1 MKIIKKTGRKVLTI
15 FICSVICMI
24 AVKADNLSVF
34 KPGVKWYTHYRTGKL
49 EIKNIEKAMADIP
62 GMQLT
67 SGPALK
73 KQTYACISHYFK
85 KTKNWTGVKSI
96 SLFAK
101 TKKKIHLKFIIACDG
116 GSLSSRFIKNNN
128 STSFG
133 KYKITL
139 DKMEKRGNPDL
150 TKVKS
155 ISIGLGLWSFDT
167 SKEGFSIILT
177 KLETMDTANAYII
190 PRPSEGVVIDAGYKD
205 DWGYEDNLYNWT
217 APDYIYL
224 NDSSKLIPGSGKW
237 RGIQQ
242 LSGRF
247 AFMMDDKNLYFLGLV
262 ADATPFEGSNPSE
275 VWKNDTVELFL
286 VPKANSNILRLGQ
299 KMSKAK
305 GAQIIFDCGKNHNN
319 IRVLMQGGKKAD
331 SGIKYK
337 VIPKNWLINGKQT
350 KGYILEAAI
359 PLKLFP
365 EFTKKRGAMLGY
377 SIKLNDMSGIS
388 LIATPEN
395 LKPHANIKNFKKA
408 YIEIVAKDGG
418 SKIKFPAP
426 AKNVF
431 WPGKYTKGPGKIRIW
446 DMAKAY
452 RKKESA
458 TSERLYLNTLWAV
471 QGVDDGSIPPNP
483 ENWRYMPLPLGIGW
497 YTPVFEISRKNKEE
511 LSPREVGYGKLGKK
525 KKPFFWYERLFK
537 PDADFKDRQIYL
549 TIDYVVKEAGVYLN
563 KEFIGT
569 VTPGNTTLKLSG
581 KLKFGEENRLDLLLY
596 TNVIPGISVRNGI
609 SGITGDIYL
618 EAYSH
623 KPVINDLWVKNASGM
638 NGSFDMLIETKASE
652 KPIKLKLQ
660 ILNKAGKVLAEAE
673 KKVAPSAGIA
683 KTNIIGKCKNFK
695 PWSPEKPNL
704 FFARLQA
711 FKDGKLIEDTKQR
724 FGFRTFKIKDGHF
737 LLNGKILRLRVG
749 FETNPSGV
757 MGPNRLKMLKKYG
770 HNTLFMHSSNS
781 GHNAP
786 RFDKLDEEGF
796 ITFAATDKA
805 WEDKMTV
812 AEIRKYRNHPS
823 IIGYVSD
830 SFGQLDVNGFIHN
843 PFSVSDTYYPESAE
857 AVKLYKFLRR
867 RNDLFKSIDPTR
879 PYIPQGTGNFEGAF
893 RNIHHYPCYDVNM
906 LDRMMYFEPWSRRKN
921 PLYPMYVY
929 ECAIISLP
937 TLDSTHPEH
946 KYPVEEGR
954 MVKRMVTYEDAS
966 RYLGAKAF
974 DGWRQWDRFFAKNS
988 LRGFRTCGLDGFTP
1002 WVDDDIFLAPA
1013 NTKKAQDIKDKR
1025 KLSYK
1030 YFMLPFNAE
1039 NLDKTWMR
1047 MNSWYYRLRGI
1058 ARWQWPEE
1066 YGQGKIKEK
1075 RSIFTSIYE
1084 NEMQPLFVYIGGQ
1097 KGEVFSLAHNY
1108 ASGESIN
1115 KQIVAVNDTE
1125 KDFTGKFKVIFS
1137 LNGRKETK
1145 EINIKVPQGQIIKT
1159 AFQFAAPSVSSK
1171 TYGNL
1176 KLEYTNPQGQ
1186 TKTDEFK
1193 LAVFPKKDIQP
1204 LKLDWKLKTGAVR
1217 ISGKDS
1223 ILKKAGIPFQKV
1235 SLNKKIPQDIELLV
1249 IERNALTKNI
1259 NSAFLKEYIDNGGQ
1273 VLIMEQSDKSLLDWR
1288 LRERRLEAVFIAD
1301 GKHPIVKGLSDEDLA
1316 YFRGASTIIPRE
1328 KRPTKYYRHTQSAA
1342 LDTPH
1347 LTNVGIV
1354 AAYVMQKP
1362 SYGSFMPILVGGY
1375 DLEES
1380 ALIEM
1385 RSGKGRAILCQV
1397 DVTGR
1402 YGLDPAATLLT
1413 NNIFKYLAETR
1424 TKNKLPS
1431 VDYLGGAKGK
1441 QFLERI
1447 GVTGVTPDSGK
1458 ILAIGDKAKPEKELL
1473 EKYETVIILPVSN
1486 YLPEDLTIKPVK
1498 IQALDNPYFWN
1509 TGYFQFSMLKSKLP
1523 APDRLGKNL
1532 PGIFQG
1538 LVDNDV
1544 YFFESPTLKSYSV
1557 KAKNKGF
1564 AIDWHSKYSTL
1575 ATGKSGKT
1583 QYVLCSVNPYAMQ
1596 HGECKRKAWRIWSLV
1611 FANLKVASKFELNW
1625 KIPAFDISEGD
1636 WMFLTDPDGK
1646 GEKTGFQN
1654 GIFGGRKPGKIEVGK
1669 IWEEAGV
1676 NDINPNLQ
1684 SAPDSAYDG
1693 FGWYFRKVKFSETV
1707 DKQDLYL
1714 EISGV
1719 RDIPTY
1725 SRTVQQTTLWINGRK
1740 MPEPIGVYNA
1750 HKGGRGG
1757 RLWKLPKNAVK
1768 PGQENFVAVQIF
1780 NSKGAGGIHRKPI
1793 RFENYGQNQ
1802 GMLFP
1807 YQFIKSKYNPY
1818 FFWCW

>member
-1 MKIIKKTGRKVLTI
+1 MMA
-15 FICSVICMI
+15 FICGAFCMLI
-24 AVKADNLSVF
+24 AQAEDMSTLF
-34 KPGVKWYTHYRTGKL
+34 KSGVKWHRYYVTGKL
-49 EIKNIEKAMADIP
+49 EIKNLEKAMANIP
-62 GMQLT
+62 GIQII
-67 SGPALK
+67 GEPVQK
-73 KQTYACISHYFK
+73 KQTYASLTHHFK
-85 KTKNWTGVKSI
+85 KSRNWAGVKNI
-96 SLFAK
+96 MFFAK
-101 TKKKIHLKFIIACDG
+101 ADKRISVKLNIVCEG
-116 GSLSSRFIKNNN
+116 GSLDTGWLKKAT
-128 STSFG
+128 TSAFMKFNMPLG
-133 KYKITL
+133 KMK
-139 DKMEKRGNPDL
+139 KKGSPDL
-150 TKVKS
+150 TKVKR
-155 ISIGLGLWSFDT
+155 ISIGFGLWRFDT
-167 SKEGFSIILT
+167 SKEGFSISLT
-177 KLETMDTANAYII
+177 KFKTMDTANAYVI
-190 PRPSEGVVIDAGYKD
+190 PRPDGGVSIDGSYKS
-205 DWGYEDNLYNWT
+205 DWGVEDNLYNWMP
-217 APDYIYL
+217 PDYLYI
-224 NDSSKLIPGSGKW
+224 NDSAQLVSKNGKW
-237 RGIQQ
+237 QGPDQ

-262 ADATPFEGSNPSE
+262 ADATPFEGNNPSE

-286 VPKANSNILRLGQ
+286 VPKASSKLLRLGQ
-299 KMSKAK
+299 KMREAK
-305 GAQIIFDCGKNHNN
+305 GAQLVFGCGENHNN
-319 IRVLMQGGKKAD
+319 VLVLMQGEKKAD

-377 SIKLNDMSGIS
+377 SIKLNDISGIS

-408 YIEIVAKDGG
+408 YIEIVSKDGD

-431 WPGKYTKGPGKIRIW
+431 WPEKYTKGSGKIRIW
-446 DMAKAY
+446 DMSKAY

-483 ENWRYMPLPLGIGW
+483 KDWRYMPLPLGIGW

-511 LSPREVGYGKLGKK
+511 LSPREVGYGKLGRKK
-525 KKPFFWYERLFK
+525 KTFFWYERLFK
-537 PDADFKDRQIYL
+537 PDVDFKGKEIYL

-569 VTPGNTTLKLSG
+569 VTPGNTTLNVSD
-581 KLKFGEENRLDLLLY
+581 KLKFGKENRLDLLLY
-596 TNVIPGISVRNGI
+596 TNVIPGVSVRNGI

-618 EAYSH
+618 EAYKH
-623 KPVINDLWVKNASGM
+623 KPVINDLWVKKASGM
-638 NGSFDMLIETKASE
+638 NGNFDMLIETKASE
-652 KPIKLKLQ
+652 KPIRLKLQ
-660 ILNKAGKVLAEAE
+660 ILNKTGKVLAETE
-673 KKVAPSAGIA
+673 KKVAPSDSIA
-683 KTNIIGKCKNFK
+683 KTNIIGACKDFK

-711 FKDGKLIEDTKQR
+711 FKDGKLIEETKQR
-724 FGFRTFKIKDGHF
+724 FGFRTFKVKDGHF

-749 FETNPSGV
+749 FEANPSRV
-757 MGPNRLKMLKKYG
+757 MEPNRLKMLKKYG
-770 HNTLFMHSSNS
+770 HNTIFMHSSAS
-781 GHNAP
+781 GHNTP

-796 ITFAATDKA
+796 ISFAATDKA

-857 AVKLYKFLRR
+857 AIKLYKFLRR
-867 RNDLFKSIDPTR
+867 RNALFKSVDPTR
-879 PYIPQGTGNFEGAF
+879 QYIPQGTGNFEGAF

-906 LDRMMYFEPWSRRKN
+906 LDRMMYFEPWSKRKN
-921 PLYPMYVY
+921 PIYPMYAY
-929 ECAIISLP
+929 ECAIMSLHSV
-937 TLDSTHPEH
+937 DSTHPEH
-946 KYPVEEGR
+946 KYPIEEGR

-966 RYLGAKAF
+966 RYLGSKAF
-974 DGWRQWDRFFAKNS
+974 DGWRQWDKFFAKNS

-1002 WVDDDIFLAPA
+1002 WTDDDIFLAPV
-1013 NTKKAQDIKDKR
+1013 NSKKAQDIKDNR

-1047 MNSWYYRLRGI
+1047 MCSWYYRLRGM

-1066 YGQGKIKEK
+1066 YGQGEIKEK

-1084 NEMQPLFVYIGGQ
+1084 NEMQPLFSYIGGQ

-1108 ASGESIN
+1108 TSGESIN
-1115 KQIVAVNDTE
+1115 KQIVVVNDTE
-1125 KDFTGKFKVIFS
+1125 NDFSGKFKVIFS
-1137 LNGRKETK
+1137 LNGKKETK
-1145 EINIKVPQGQIIKT
+1145 ELNIKVLQGQIIKT

-1176 KLEYTNPQGQ
+1176 KLEYTNPHGQ

-1204 LKLDWKLKTGAVR
+1204 LKLDWKLKTSAVCV
-1217 ISGKDS
+1217 SGKDS
-1223 ILKKAGIPFQKV
+1223 ILKKAGIPFQKI
-1235 SLNKKIPQDIELLV
+1235 SLTKKISQDIELLV

-1259 NSAFLKEYIDNGGQ
+1259 NGAFLKEYIDNGGQ
-1273 VLIMEQSDKSLLDWR
+1273 VLIMEQSNKSLLDWR

-1301 GKHPIVKGLSDEDLA
+1301 NKHPIVKGLSDEDLA

-1328 KRPTKYYRHTQSAA
+1328 KKPTKYYRHTQSAA

-1354 AAYVMQKP
+1354 AAYVIQKP
-1362 SYGSFMPILVGGY
+1362 SYGNFMPILVGGY

-1380 ALIEM
+1380 ALMEM
-1385 RSGKGRAILCQV
+1385 RSGKGRVILCQV
-1397 DVTGR
+1397 DLTDR

-1413 NNIFKYLAETR
+1413 NNILEYLAET
-1424 TKNKLPS
+1424 KIKSKLNS
-1431 VDYLGGAKGK
+1431 VDYIGGGKGK
-1441 QFLERI
+1441 QFLEHI
-1447 GVTGVTPDSGK
+1447 GVTSVAPGSGK
-1458 ILAIGDKAKPEKELL
+1458 ILAIGDKVKPDRKLL
-1473 EKYETVIILPVSN
+1473 NRYATVIILPVSD
-1486 YLPEDLTIKPVK
+1486 YLPEGITTKPVK
-1498 IQALDNPYFWN
+1498 IQKLDHPHYWN
-1509 TGYFQFSMLKSKLP
+1509 NSYFQFRMLKSKIP
-1523 APDRLGKNL
+1523 APDRLGKKL
-1532 PGIFQG
+1532 PKTFKG

-1564 AIDWHSKYSTL
+1564 AIDWHSKHSTL

-1625 KIPAFDISEGD
+1625 KIPVFDISEGK
-1636 WMFLTDPDGK
+1636 WTFLTDPNGK
-1646 GEKTGFQN
+1646 GEETGFQK
-1654 GIFGGRKPGKIEVGK
+1654 GIFGGRKPRKIEVGK
-1669 IWEEAGV
+1669 IWEEAGI
-1676 NDINPNLQ
+1676 NDVNPNIK

-1693 FGWYFRKVKFSETV
+1693 FGWYFRKVKFSKTI
-1707 DKQDLYL
+1707 KNQNLYF

-1719 RDIPTY
+1719 RDIPTH
-1725 SRTVQQTTLWINGRK
+1725 SRTRQQTTLWINGRK

-1757 RLWKLPKNAVK
+1757 RLWKLPKNAIK

-1780 NSKGAGGIHRKPI
+1780 NSKGAGGIHRKPV
-1793 RFENYGQNQ
+1793 RFENHGQNQ